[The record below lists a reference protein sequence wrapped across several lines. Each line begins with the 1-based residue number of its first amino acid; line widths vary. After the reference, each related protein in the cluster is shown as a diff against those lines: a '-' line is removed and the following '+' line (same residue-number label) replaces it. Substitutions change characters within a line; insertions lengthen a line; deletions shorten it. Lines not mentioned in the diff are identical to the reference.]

1 MGMDISESDL
11 VTMRKLKNTDTSHL
25 HIDQQNIPCTEQVS
39 VVANKQSA
47 HQVRVSYFTTQQ
59 QNSFKTCL
67 FGALNNGEYS
77 TNLTSTNVSKL
88 LHDSLILS

>member
-1 MGMDISESDL
+1 MGMNISESDL
-11 VTMRKLKNTDTSHL
+11 VTMRKLKNTDTFHL
-25 HIDQQNIPCTEQVS
+25 HIDQQNIPCAEQVS

-47 HQVRVSYFTTQQ
+47 HQVRVSYLRH
-59 QNSFKTCL
+59 SSKIVKTYL

-77 TNLTSTNVSKL
+77 TNLMSSNVSKL